1 MVQRMAGLT
10 VWSRGWK
17 EGLSY
22 GCDGTSN
29 TWPLPRGRCWGSGL
43 PERVFPEVGN
53 GSCLTQASIQKPE
66 ALPRFSIEP
75 GSHEVA

>member
-22 GCDGTSN
+22 GCDGITN

-43 PERVFPEVGN
+43 PERV
-53 GSCLTQASIQKPE
+53 SQKQETE
-66 ALPRFSIEP
+66 A
-75 GSHEVA
+75 A